1 MFWIGTESPARES
14 LGKGGSVLG
23 DEERFT
29 EFCRSQHPRLVGLLS
44 HYCGNA
50 DLAEDL
56 AQEAL
61 ARVYRDWRKLQR
73 IESLEAWTYRV
84 AINLANTHHR
94 RRAMES
100 RSTARGEAPAP
111 VLQASEATD
120 KVAVRSAVASLPA
133 RQKMAL
139 LFRYFADLSVEQTA
153 AAMEVPEGT
162 VKSLVSRALKA
173 LNVQITDSEME
184 EAADVR

>member
-1 MFWIGTESPARES
+1 M
-14 LGKGGSVLG
+14 
-23 DEERFT
+23 
-29 EFCRSQHPRLVGLLS
+29 
-44 HYCGNA
+44 
-50 DLAEDL
+50 AEDL

-61 ARVYRDWRKLQR
+61 ARVYRDWRKVQR
-73 IESLEAWTYRV
+73 VDSLEAWTYRV

-94 RRAMES
+94 RRGLEL
-100 RSTARGEAPAP
+100 RSSARVPIAAT
-111 VLQASEATD
+111 VLQATETAD
-120 KVAVRSAVASLPA
+120 KVAVRSAVSSLPA

-153 AAMEVPEGT
+153 AAMQVPEGT

-173 LNVQITDSEME
+173 LNVQITDGEME